1 MYIENSLK
9 RQTPIGQIYDYL
21 TIKIMNIYI
30 MDYNPLNEIRIH
42 FYVI

>member
-21 TIKIMNIYI
+21 TIKIMNI